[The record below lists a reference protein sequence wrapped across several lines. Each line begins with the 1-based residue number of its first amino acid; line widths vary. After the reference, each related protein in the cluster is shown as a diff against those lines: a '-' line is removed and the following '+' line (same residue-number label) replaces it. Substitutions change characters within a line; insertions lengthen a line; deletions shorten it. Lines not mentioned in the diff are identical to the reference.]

1 MRLFAVLLLLLT
13 AVPAGCLPLMFVSG
27 VVEEVKAA
35 AGHSPG
41 RAPQAK
47 GTGYV
52 FAAVCLVLAVAAIF
66 QFRRMLRQ
74 THGERPVAPAG
85 LSNDTW
91 RYVLWGAFSA
101 GVASGVVMLID
112 IFDM

>member
-1 MRLFAVLLLLLT
+1 MKLFTVLMLLLT
-13 AVPAGCLPLMFVSG
+13 AVPAGCLPLMVMG
-27 VVEEVKAA
+27 AIGEEVKAA

-47 GTGYV
+47 GTGYI
-52 FAAVCLVLAVAAIF
+52 FAAACLVLAVAAIF

-74 THGERPVAPAG
+74 SHGEHPIGPMG
-85 LSNDTW
+85 LSNGTW
-91 RYVLWGAFSA
+91 RFVLWGAFSA

-112 IFDM
+112 TFDM